1 MKKAIEEV
9 HRVLKTG
16 GRFVLV
22 IGNNI
27 VRGLKVMNHEILSD
41 IATQGGLFQREMVL
55 VDQIK

>member
-1 MKKAIEEV
+1 M
-9 HRVLKTG
+9 
-16 GRFVLV
+16 V